1 MCVDYSQLQKSA
13 VDDWLKNVKK
23 GAIIGSD
30 DISFIRFIEDK
41 SQIHENI
48 FLWKND
54 RKLQNEDMT

>member
-1 MCVDYSQLQKSA
+1 MTDKRTL
-13 VDDWLKNVKK
+13 KK

-48 FLWKND
+48 FLWNND